1 MYVSTLEGTRTNGAG
16 SVATASGGSTVTLRR
31 VAGTTCGHLR
41 TAVTQSAGALN
52 EDVSVDVAGGLVTV
66 TTAGTPDDAAVA
78 AVVDDAGQEPPGRP

>member
-1 MYVSTLEGTRTNGAG
+1 MYVSMLEGTRTNGAG
-16 SVATASGGSTVTLRR
+16 SVATADGGSTVTLRR

-41 TAVTQSAGALN
+41 TAVAQSAGALN